1 MTEKKRTSRRLQQAA
16 RERMKVTGEKYTAA
30 LMAVKGDAGS
40 QTELSSPL
48 TTPAGSLGAYVDRE
62 ARP

>member
-16 RERMKVTGEKYTAA
+16 RERMKVTGETYTAA
-30 LMAVKGDAGS
+30 LMAVMEDAGS
-40 QTELSSPL
+40 QTELSSPP
-48 TTPAGSLGAYVDRE
+48 TPPAGLLGPSVDRE